1 MKAMPT
7 LAAKAATP
15 KPARNTNPYQY
26 SRTVW
31 TWISIFLVA
40 DLVLNIIWMLTI
52 PMSKAP
58 DEEVRIILSD
68 YVFQHGALPNAW
80 EEAVRINGWGFS
92 YALRPMLVNI
102 LGAFNM
108 WVVSLF
114 TTSLYAQVLA
124 VRIISCFSGTA
135 MVYFVF
141 RCGQYLGWK
150 PAWSWMAAVICGLM
164 PQITFLAGY
173 HNNDLFSTAC
183 VTAVLYCWLRGMREH
198 WTWPDCIKFAIA
210 MGITILSYYNAY
222 PYILFSIP
230 LFFLT
235 AFHRQMTRRERKE
248 MWKKTGAI
256 VLITFL
262 IAGWWFIRM
271 AVLYD
276 GDFLG
281 SQTRLVMGEQF
292 ADYSMKPSVIF
303 KPQRDG
309 ISYFELWNYSHGDP
323 FSWSKKTFM
332 SSIALLGKMDFLLP
346 AQVYDYP
353 ALILQ
358 IGLGLFV
365 VQFVWW
371 IIRQIYRW
379 IKKQPC
385 DHQVNQDLLFFVL
398 ASLSAG
404 LVIALALYY
413 SWTDD
418 FQPQGRYIIP
428 AFTTF
433 VLAMT
438 AGFRF
443 AAVTLSKCFGKFAP
457 DAQMALSWIVSIAAC
472 VFMVL
477 LQGYCYGR
485 IMPDYI
491 ERPRLTDAYIAHR
504 TKYSPEGSVKTDEEI
519 ALEKKNS
526 SNSQSPQESQNTQ
539 ESTSSASQAASSESN
554 Q

>member
-1 MKAMPT
+1 MPT
-7 LAAKAATP
+7 LRAAAAPKKTAGNTRPYEYSKA
-15 KPARNTNPYQY
+15 
-26 SRTVW
+26 VW
-31 TWISIFLVA
+31 TWISIFLAA

-80 EEAVRINGWGFS
+80 DEAVRINGWGFS

-114 TTSLYAQVLA
+114 TDSLYAQVLA

-150 PAWSWMAAVICGLM
+150 PAWSWMAAAICGLM

-183 VTAVLYCWLRGMREH
+183 VTAVMYCWLRGMREK

-210 MGITILSYYNAY
+210 MGVTILSYYNAY

-230 LFFLT
+230 LFFMT
-235 AFHRQMTRRERKE
+235 AFHRKMPRHEKRE
-248 MWKKTGAI
+248 MWKKTGVI

-271 AVLYD
+271 GVLYD
-276 GDFLG
+276 GDILG
-281 SQTRLVMGEQF
+281 SKTRLVMGEQF
-292 ADYSMKPSVIF
+292 AEYSKKPSVIF
-303 KPQRDG
+303 KPQREG
-309 ISYFELWNYSHGDP
+309 VSYFELWNFTHGDP

-332 SSIALLGKMDFLLP
+332 SSIALLGVMDFLFP

-353 ALILQ
+353 ALILT
-358 IGLGLFV
+358 IGLGLFIL
-365 VQFVWW
+365 QFIYW
-371 IIRQIYRW
+371 IVRQIYRAV
-379 IKKQPC
+379 KKQPC
-385 DHQVNQDLLFFVL
+385 DHQANQDLLFFIL
-398 ASLSAG
+398 AALSAA

-418 FQPQGRYIIP
+418 YQPQGRYIIP

-438 AGFRF
+438 AGYRF
-443 AAVTLSKCFGKFAP
+443 GAIMIGKCFGRFAQ
-457 DAQMALSWIVSIAAC
+457 DATTALSWIVSVAA
-472 VFMVL
+472 VAFMIT
-477 LQGYCYGR
+477 LQAYCYGR

-491 ERPRLTDAYIAHR
+491 ERPRLTQSYIEHR
-504 TKYSPEGSVKTDEEI
+504 LKYSPQGSKQTAEEA
-519 ALEKKNS
+519 ALKKKNPAGS
-526 SNSQSPQESQNTQ
+526 SLSSQS
-539 ESTSSASQAASSESN
+539 ASENPLPAGQPELVPA